1 MTELWRRLRTLFRR
15 DRFDR
20 DLAEEMQSHVEMQA
34 EENRASGMNAP
45 AARFA
50 ARRQFGNATALKE
63 TSREAWGWRA
73 LDELARDVR
82 LAFRT
87 LGRSP
92 GFAAVAVI
100 TLALGI
106 GLNMAVFTLVY
117 KVVLRPVA
125 YPGVSRLMDVH
136 LILTEERRGTIPMSW
151 SAPKFQELLR
161 WNRSFDALAAF
172 QARVLTLGGTDD
184 ERLTAEI
191 VSAQYFRMIG
201 VNAQLGRVFVDEDDT
216 PAGAHAAML
225 ISDGLWRRNFGADP
239 KVVGRAIRI
248 SGIPLTIVGV
258 MPPGFKGE
266 TGRTEAWASMTA
278 YFKASPNPGRREH
291 NLEAIGRLKP
301 GVSPR
306 QADED
311 VRQVV
316 ARMEHEHPTDPTG
329 QTKWSGGVRPLLE
342 ARVDPQLRRAL
353 WILQAATACVLLMAC
368 VNLANLLL
376 GRGAARR
383 REVAIRL
390 ALGTS
395 RGALL
400 RQLLVEPVLLALAGG
415 MAGLFLAAGGLRAL
429 GLIFP
434 AAQWS
439 FTFEYA
445 RFIDPE
451 SLRIEL
457 PLVVFGALLALATGI
472 AFGLLPAWHTARAD
486 LNQGLRGGLEAA
498 GPRHIRLRNA
508 LVVAQMALAL
518 VLLAGADLTIRS
530 FATLLAT
537 NFGVETRN
545 ILTMTVQPRS
555 HDEAARRAFYGELE
569 RRAAALPGVESAAV
583 SDMLPAYGPDQ
594 GTGLRVDGRG
604 AAIDTGVLNA
614 SPAYFGLFHI
624 PTLAGRVF
632 DARDSEDG
640 PPVVVLGESA
650 ARRFFPGAN
659 PLGRRIE
666 YPSMNQLNPP
676 LAEVIGV
683 VGDVKYGPPE
693 AKTRPVVYAST
704 LQSRLGYFLEVRAAG
719 DPRPLVPTLRK
730 TAYTLD
736 PEVRVYDVRTMDQLV
751 GLATWRARLAAVLLG
766 LMAALSLALAAV
778 GIYGVFS
785 YAVAARSREIGVR
798 IALGAGRERILG
810 MVLREG
816 AALSAA
822 AVAVGVPAAWML
834 TRTLSSQLYRVS
846 PADPVTYISVA
857 ALLLAVALLACY
869 LPARRATCVDPVEVL
884 RHE

>member
-201 VNAQLGRVFVDEDDT
+201 VNAQLGRVFVDEDDA

>member
-1 MTELWRRLRTLFRR
+1 
-15 DRFDR
+15 
-20 DLAEEMQSHVEMQA
+20 
-34 EENRASGMNAP
+34 
-45 AARFA
+45 
-50 ARRQFGNATALKE
+50 
-63 TSREAWGWRA
+63 
-73 LDELARDVR
+73 
-82 LAFRT
+82 
-87 LGRSP
+87 
-92 GFAAVAVI
+92 
-100 TLALGI
+100 
-106 GLNMAVFTLVY
+106 
-117 KVVLRPVA
+117 
-125 YPGVSRLMDVH
+125 
-136 LILTEERRGTIPMSW
+136 
-151 SAPKFQELLR
+151 
-161 WNRSFDALAAF
+161 
-172 QARVLTLGGTDD
+172 
-184 ERLTAEI
+184 
-191 VSAQYFRMIG
+191 
-201 VNAQLGRVFVDEDDT
+201 
-216 PAGAHAAML
+216 
-225 ISDGLWRRNFGADP
+225 
-239 KVVGRAIRI
+239 
-248 SGIPLTIVGV
+248 
-258 MPPGFKGE
+258 
-266 TGRTEAWASMTA
+266 
-278 YFKASPNPGRREH
+278 
-291 NLEAIGRLKP
+291 
-301 GVSPR
+301 
-306 QADED
+306 
-311 VRQVV
+311 
-316 ARMEHEHPTDPTG
+316 
-329 QTKWSGGVRPLLE
+329 
-342 ARVDPQLRRAL
+342 
-353 WILQAATACVLLMAC
+353 
-368 VNLANLLL
+368 
-376 GRGAARR
+376 
-383 REVAIRL
+383 
-390 ALGTS
+390 
-395 RGALL
+395 
-400 RQLLVEPVLLALAGG
+400 
-415 MAGLFLAAGGLRAL
+415 
-429 GLIFP
+429 
-434 AAQWS
+434 
-439 FTFEYA
+439 
-445 RFIDPE
+445 
-451 SLRIEL
+451 
-457 PLVVFGALLALATGI
+457 
-472 AFGLLPAWHTARAD
+472 
-486 LNQGLRGGLEAA
+486 
-498 GPRHIRLRNA
+498 
-508 LVVAQMALAL
+508 
-518 VLLAGADLTIRS
+518 
-530 FATLLAT
+530 
-537 NFGVETRN
+537 
-545 ILTMTVQPRS
+545 
-555 HDEAARRAFYGELE
+555 LE

-704 LQSRLGYFLEVRAAG
+704 LQNRLGYFLEVRAAG

-730 TAYTLD
+730 TAHTLD

-869 LPARRATCVDPVEVL
+869 LPARRATCVDPVEIL